1 MNPKG
6 HVKISLIFS
15 FFNEED
21 VLEELVDR
29 VRQVCR
35 NDLNGRLLDYEMIF
49 VNDRSTDGS
58 LALLQRLAENYNDI
72 RIINMS
78 RNFGISPCVFAGFE
92 YSSGDAVIYMDA
104 DLQDPPEVIRQLV
117 DLWLQNPEID
127 VIHTK
132 RTSRAGES
140 RIKLFITKIG
150 YAILH
155 KVSNIAIQPE
165 VGDFKLLSR
174 RAVNQLIRFKEHRPF
189 TRGLVNWIG
198 FNQTTITYHR
208 EERFAGETKFPV
220 FSWRVISNFLDSALI
235 SFSDVPLKVS
245 LLLGFLVSFGAFGYL
260 CIIFLMKF
268 MHWSIPGWAAIMA
281 TMLLLG
287 GIQLFTIGM
296 LGLYI
301 NAIFI
306 EAKKRPNYII
316 ESTFGFDTPPL
327 TKGDN

>member
-1 MNPKG
+1 
-6 HVKISLIFS
+6 VKISVVFS
-15 FFNEED
+15 FYNEED
-21 VLEELVDR
+21 VLEELVTRTRKAFSCELADR
-29 VRQVCR
+29 I
-35 NDLNGRLLDYEMIF
+35 DAHEMIF

-58 LALLQRLAENYNDI
+58 LNLLHTLAKDHSDI
-72 RIINMS
+72 KIINMS

-92 YSSGDAVIYMDA
+92 HASGDAVIYMDA
-104 DLQDPPEVIRQLV
+104 DLQDPPELIPKMVT
-117 DLWLQNPEID
+117 LWLDNRDID

-140 RIKLFITKIG
+140 RIKLFITRIG
-150 YAILH
+150 YAILA
-155 KVSNIAIQPE
+155 KVSNIAIQPN
-165 VGDFKLLSR
+165 VGDFKLLSS
-174 RAVNQLIRFKEHRPF
+174 RAINQLVRFREHRPF

-220 FSWRVISNFLDSALI
+220 FSWGVISNFLDSALI
-235 SFSDVPLKVS
+235 SFSDVPLKIS

-260 CIIFLMKF
+260 MIIFLMKY
-268 MHWSIPGWAAIMA
+268 MGWVIPGWSAIMA

-287 GIQLFTIGM
+287 GIQLFTLGM

-301 NAIFI
+301 NSIFI

-316 ESTFGFDTPPL
+316 ESTFGFDPPPQS
-327 TKGDN
+327 KDRKQ